1 MNQELLETSIEDD
14 EKLNI
19 NISGYE
25 GPLDLL
31 LELSKKQ
38 KVDITKVSILELAE
52 QYLRFIDE
60 KKDNLKLTADYLVMA
75 SFLAYLKSKMLLPE
89 DNEDIQ
95 EIEEDLAKRLI
106 HYNAIKIASLELESL
121 PREGINFFVNK
132 TKGDFF
138 VSNKVVINV
147 GLHDLINSYA
157 IIYNKNKKLNLKIEN
172 DKLFSIE
179 NGLNWLKTIFDYNPN
194 DWKEII
200 EFIPKNIQNIKM
212 KKSAM
217 ISVILASLN
226 MTKDGILEL
235 SQKRNFDKIFIKRGK
250 NDDI

>member
-1 MNQELLETSIEDD
+1 MNQELFEPSIEDN

-38 KVDITKVSILELAE
+38 KVDITKVSIFELAE
-52 QYLRFIDE
+52 QYLRFIDD
-60 KKDNLKLTADYLVMA
+60 KMVNLKLTADYLVMA

-106 HYNAIKIASLELESL
+106 HYNAIKIASVGLESL
-121 PREGINFFVNK
+121 PREGIDFFVNK

-147 GLHDLINSYA
+147 NLSDLINSYA
-157 IIYNKNKKLNLKIEN
+157 IIYNKNNKFNLKIEN

-179 NGLNWLKTIFDYNPN
+179 NGLNWLKTIFDCNPN

-200 EFIPKNIQNIKM
+200 EFIPKNIKNIKM

-217 ISVILASLN
+217 ISIILASLN
-226 MTKDGILEL
+226 MSKDGILEL
-235 SQKRNFDKIFIKRGK
+235 SQKTNFDKIFVKRGK
-250 NDDI
+250 SNDI

>member
-1 MNQELLETSIEDD
+1 MIENKS
-14 EKLNI
+14 ENVLNV

-31 LELSKKQ
+31 IELSKKQ

-60 KKDNLKLTADYLVMA
+60 KIENLKLTADYLVMA

-89 DNEDIQ
+89 DNDDIQ
-95 EIEEDLAKRLI
+95 EIEEDLTKRLI
-106 HYNAIKIASLELESL
+106 HYSAIKMASIELESL
-121 PREGINFFVNK
+121 PREGIDFFVNK
-132 TKGDFF
+132 IKGDFF

-147 GLHDLINSYA
+147 ALHDLLNSYA
-157 IIYNKNKKLNLKIEN
+157 IIHNKNNKLNLKIEN

-179 NGLNWLKTIFDYNPN
+179 NGLNWLKTIFDCNPN

-235 SQKRNFDKIFIKRGK
+235 SQKRNFDKIFIKRGED
-250 NDDI
+250 NDI

>member
-1 MNQELLETSIEDD
+1 MNQELFESSIEDN
-14 EKLNI
+14 ETLNI

-52 QYLRFIDE
+52 QYLRFVDE
-60 KKDNLKLTADYLVMA
+60 KKKNLKLTADYLVMA
-75 SFLAYLKSKMLLPE
+75 SFLAYLKSKMLLP
-89 DNEDIQ
+89 DKNEHIE
-95 EIEEDLAKRLI
+95 EIEEDLTKRLI
-106 HYNAIKIASLELESL
+106 HYNAIKIASIELENL
-121 PREGINFFVNK
+121 PREGIDFFVNK

-147 GLHDLINSYA
+147 NLRDLINSYA
-157 IIYNKNKKLNLKIEN
+157 IIYNKNNKLNLKIEN

-179 NGLNWLKTIFDYNPN
+179 NGLIWLEKIFDYAPN

-212 KKSAM
+212 KKSAI

>member
-1 MNQELLETSIEDD
+1 MNQELLETSIEDN

-60 KKDNLKLTADYLVMA
+60 KRDNLRLTADYLVMA

-106 HYNAIKIASLELESL
+106 HYNAIKIASIELESL
-121 PREGINFFVNK
+121 PREGIDFFVNK

-147 GLHDLINSYA
+147 ALHDLINSYA
-157 IIYNKNKKLNLKIEN
+157 IILRM
-172 DKLFSIE
+172 S
-179 NGLNWLKTIFDYNPN
+179 
-194 DWKEII
+194 
-200 EFIPKNIQNIKM
+200 
-212 KKSAM
+212 
-217 ISVILASLN
+217 
-226 MTKDGILEL
+226 
-235 SQKRNFDKIFIKRGK
+235 
-250 NDDI
+250 

>member
-1 MNQELLETSIEDD
+1 MNQELFKSSIEDN

-38 KVDITKVSILELAE
+38 RVDITKVSILELAE

-60 KKDNLKLTADYLVMA
+60 KIDNLKLTADYLVMA

-89 DNEDIQ
+89 DNDDIQ
-95 EIEEDLAKRLI
+95 EIEEDLTKRLI
-106 HYNAIKIASLELESL
+106 HYNAIKIASVGLENLA
-121 PREGINFFVNK
+121 REGIDFFVNK

-138 VSNKVVINV
+138 ISNKVVINMA
-147 GLHDLINSYA
+147 LSDLINSYA
-157 IIYNKNKKLNLKIEN
+157 IIYNKNNKLNLKIEN

-179 NGLNWLKTIFDYNPN
+179 NGLIWLKTIFDCNPN
-194 DWKEII
+194 DWKEIL
-200 EFIPKNIQNIKM
+200 EFIPKNIKNTKM

-235 SQKRNFDKIFIKRGK
+235 SQKANFEKIFVKRGK
-250 NDDI
+250 SNDV

>member
-1 MNQELLETSIEDD
+1 MNQELFEPSIEDN

-38 KVDITKVSILELAE
+38 KVDITKVSIFELAE
-52 QYLRFIDE
+52 QYLRFIDD
-60 KKDNLKLTADYLVMA
+60 KMVNLKLTADYLVMA

-106 HYNAIKIASLELESL
+106 HYNAIKIASVGLENL
-121 PREGINFFVNK
+121 PREGIDFFVNK

-147 GLHDLINSYA
+147 NLSDLINSYA
-157 IIYNKNKKLNLKIEN
+157 IIYNKNNKFNLKIEN

-179 NGLNWLKTIFDYNPN
+179 NGLNWLKTIFDCNPN

-200 EFIPKNIQNIKM
+200 EFIPKNIKNIKM

-217 ISVILASLN
+217 ISIILASLN
-226 MTKDGILEL
+226 MSKDGILEL
-235 SQKRNFDKIFIKRGK
+235 SQKTNFDKIFVKRGK
-250 NDDI
+250 SNDI